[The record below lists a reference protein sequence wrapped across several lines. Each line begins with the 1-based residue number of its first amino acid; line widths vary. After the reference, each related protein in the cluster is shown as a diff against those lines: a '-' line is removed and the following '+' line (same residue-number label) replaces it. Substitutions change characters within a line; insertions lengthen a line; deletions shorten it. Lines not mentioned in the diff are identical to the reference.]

1 MPADE
6 HLAHVKHPSA
16 ELDEGSSPDL
26 RLVAQQLTEVTEKVE
41 HLTRAVQSRDLIGQ
55 AKGILMER
63 YGITS
68 EQAFQLL
75 VVASST
81 SNSKLAAVA
90 AHLTDT
96 GVLERP
102 PGA

>member
-6 HLAHVKHPSA
+6 HLTHLTHPPSTVA
-16 ELDEGSSPDL
+16 GDPDADL

-41 HLTRAVQSRDLIGQ
+41 HLTRAVQSRDVIGQ

-102 PGA
+102 PGS